1 MNTKP
6 EIQKLINYIEENTR
20 ASQVSGISFIDP
32 KNHKGKI
39 LLKQNHVVFGRRGAG
54 KTSLIN
60 TLCDVHKINN
70 HIITYTNLEDYKD
83 VSFPNILLHVL
94 QAFFKQ
100 IKRHLKTRLRQNPI
114 SYPKYL
120 RILRK
125 INRNLKEIENSIIT
139 PDKLE
144 EKIKEKGSADAK
156 VDFKFGASSS
166 TAKVGIG
173 DSSSVEIEKTLIR
186 DKLDTLK
193 NSIPNLKEILTLI
206 ASFIDKKPIFIIL
219 DDFYFVPKN
228 VQPYF
233 IDFFHRLSKDT
244 MLYLKLATIKHRS
257 KLYLQLSDSYIGT
270 ELGHDIHE
278 IDLDYTL
285 DKFEELKNFMHSL
298 VQEACKEIN
307 IQVDLDPI
315 FSEAGLSQLC
325 LASGGVP
332 RDYLILLKKLLEKY
346 QLDVKK
352 ISKQD
357 VIETAIENMVNKISS
372 LKTDSATEKD
382 ILEYYLH
389 AIQDYIIKDKS
400 TNIFLVN
407 NRDLDSFP
415 QIRQAINELLDLR
428 MFHLVESNISAAPSD
443 GKMYMAFMIDIGL
456 YTNAKPRDFN
466 QVEPD
471 VTDTKGRKDQIRSSP
486 RLTNAVLEKIYAG
499 DNYIDALTLTD

>member
-1 MNTKP
+1 
-6 EIQKLINYIEENTR
+6 
-20 ASQVSGISFIDP
+20 
-32 KNHKGKI
+32 
-39 LLKQNHVVFGRRGAG
+39 
-54 KTSLIN
+54 
-60 TLCDVHKINN
+60 
-70 HIITYTNLEDYKD
+70 
-83 VSFPNILLHVL
+83 LLH
-94 QAFFKQ
+94 
-100 IKRHLKTRLRQNPI
+100 NPKSLPDYI
-114 SYPKYL
+114 S
-120 RILRK
+120 IIRK
-125 INRNLKEIENSIIT
+125 INKSLKEIKNSIVT

-144 EKIKEKGSADAK
+144 EKVLEKDSTEAK
-156 VDFKFGASSS
+156 VNFNFGASTS

-173 DSSSVEIEKTLIR
+173 DASSVEIEKTLIW

-193 NSIPNLKEILTLI
+193 NSITNLKEILTKI
-206 ASFIDKKPIFIIL
+206 ASFIGDKSIFIIL

-244 MLYLKLATIKHRS
+244 RLYLKLATLKHRS
-257 KLYLQLSDSYIGT
+257 KLYLQLTDSYIGT

-285 DKFEELKNFMHSL
+285 DKFEELRNFMHSL
-298 VQEACKEIN
+298 VQEACKEIKT
-307 IQVDLDPI
+307 QVDLNPV

-346 QLDVKK
+346 QLDQKR

-357 VIETAIENMVNKISS
+357 VIETAIENMVNKITS
-372 LKTDSATEKD
+372 LKTDSAKEKD
-382 ILEYYLH
+382 ILEHYLH
-389 AIQDYIIKDKS
+389 SIQDYIIKEKS

-407 NRDLDSFP
+407 NRDLDAFP

-456 YTNAKPRDFN
+456 YSNAKPRDFN
-466 QVEPD
+466 QIEPD
-471 VTDTKGRKDQIRSSP
+471 VADTKGRKDQIRSSP
-486 RLTNAVLEKIYAG
+486 RLTTTILEKIYAG
-499 DNYIDALTLTD
+499 EQYADALTLTN